1 MSMAIIRKLFKDD
14 FAENIDF
21 LREQF
26 EVDQFKSEVMIIT
39 PRRWGKVCCPPH
51 SLAVFFFF
59 C

>member
-14 FAENIDF
+14 FAENLDF

-39 PRRWGKVCCPPH
+39 PRRWGKVPRG
-51 SLAVFFFF
+51 
-59 C
+59 